1 MTGIFMVGAGGRMGD
16 AIFEACAR
24 SEGAEWCGGLDVRPN
39 PERGIV
45 DELSE
50 LPPAVD
56 VVIDFSLP
64 GALDDTLRL
73 IAKAEADRAEG
84 RGVALVIGTTG
95 FTPEQEDA
103 IVVAAEAVP
112 VLMAPNM
119 SVGVNVLFRL
129 AAQLARMVGTDYDME
144 ILEYHHNKKRD
155 APSGTAR
162 RLLELVAAERDVT
175 IEVPGRDGD
184 VGARRPEEIG
194 VHALRAGDIVG
205 EHHLIVA
212 GNNERI
218 ELVHRAGTRETFA
231 SGALRAASWLCGR
244 SPGLYEMDDVL
255 QG

>member
-16 AIFEACAR
+16 YIYEACQAT
-24 SEGAEWCGGLDVRPN
+24 EGLTWRGGLDVTPM

-45 DELSE
+45 AELQE
-50 LPPAVD
+50 LPEGVS

-73 IAKAEADRAEG
+73 VLDAEKDG
-84 RGVALVIGTTG
+84 RRIGLVVGTTG
-95 FTPEQEDA
+95 FSPDQDDA
-103 IVVAAEAVP
+103 ITVASERVAI
-112 VLMAPNM
+112 LLAPNM

-129 AAQLARMVGTDYDME
+129 AAELARMVGSDYDME
-144 ILEYHHNKKRD
+144 ILEFHHNKKRD

-162 RLLELVAAERDVT
+162 RLLEIVAAERDVT
-175 IEVPGRDGD
+175 VEVPGREGD
-184 VGARRPEEIG
+184 VGARKPEEIG

-218 ELVHRAGTRETFA
+218 ELVHRAGSREVFA
-231 SGALRAASWLCGR
+231 SGAVRAATWLNGR

-255 QG
+255 KA